1 MKKVCH
7 FSSVHRTNDI
17 RVFTKECT
25 TLAEAGYQ
33 TVLIACNSKVD
44 GGKVDVRN
52 VPEEG
57 GRLGRI
63 ILRAFKVYRMAL
75 AERADIY
82 HFHDPEL
89 LPYGLLLKLKTR
101 AKVIYDSHECYPE
114 DLLNKEWLPK
124 WLRHP
129 LAQSFERF
137 ENFVVRRLDAV
148 VAATPHIASHFEGI
162 AKRVVTVNNFPRA
175 EEFSGCD
182 RAGGEKRD
190 GVCYVGAIS
199 FIRGIIPLLDALDDV
214 PREVKVY
221 IAGSFASHDVE
232 LAATGH
238 KNWSRVSF
246 FGQVGRQ
253 TIREIYGNSFAGIVN
268 FLPAPN
274 HEYSQPNKL
283 FEYMAAGIPVIASNF
298 KLWQEMILPT
308 NCGFVVNPNSP
319 IEIAEAIKSLFSN
332 SRLVFDMGENG
343 KKAIESRFSW
353 NHEIQ
358 GLLMLYGEI

>member
-114 DLLNKEWLPK
+114 DLLNKE
-124 WLRHP
+124 
-129 LAQSFERF
+129 
-137 ENFVVRRLDAV
+137 
-148 VAATPHIASHFEGI
+148 
-162 AKRVVTVNNFPRA
+162 
-175 EEFSGCD
+175 
-182 RAGGEKRD
+182 
-190 GVCYVGAIS
+190 
-199 FIRGIIPLLDALDDV
+199 
-214 PREVKVY
+214 
-221 IAGSFASHDVE
+221 
-232 LAATGH
+232 
-238 KNWSRVSF
+238 
-246 FGQVGRQ
+246 
-253 TIREIYGNSFAGIVN
+253 
-268 FLPAPN
+268 
-274 HEYSQPNKL
+274 
-283 FEYMAAGIPVIASNF
+283 
-298 KLWQEMILPT
+298 
-308 NCGFVVNPNSP
+308 
-319 IEIAEAIKSLFSN
+319 
-332 SRLVFDMGENG
+332 
-343 KKAIESRFSW
+343 
-353 NHEIQ
+353 
-358 GLLMLYGEI
+358 